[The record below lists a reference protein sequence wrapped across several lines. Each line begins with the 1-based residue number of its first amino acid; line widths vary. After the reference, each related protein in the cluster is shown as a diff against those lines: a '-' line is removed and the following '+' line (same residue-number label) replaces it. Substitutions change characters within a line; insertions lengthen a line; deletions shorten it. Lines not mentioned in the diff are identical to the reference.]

1 MVLRGLVE
9 AVASAG
15 GAPFA
20 SWGAGSAQRQKAAG
34 DGGMSAGFIR
44 AGVLMALAIGAA
56 APACSWAA
64 GDPPDRRAAY
74 AAIAALPDLDEG
86 VWNIDWQAPRRPAQ
100 PKPQLTPQAQARA
113 DAALREGRQNRNA
126 NCLPPGMPG
135 VMGWPYPMEF
145 IYSPGRV
152 TIAIESDSQVRRIY
166 TDGRGHPADPDPTF
180 NGDSIGHWEG
190 GDLFIETLALNPTT
204 EIAPGVGHSDQARIL
219 ERVHRTGPDDLDIV
233 TTVED
238 PKVLVAPWT
247 TTRHFIRHRDWQI
260 QEYVCEQNN
269 HDSVDAEGRPG
280 FELDQPAPA
289 GR

>member
-1 MVLRGLVE
+1 M
-9 AVASAG
+9 
-15 GAPFA
+15 
-20 SWGAGSAQRQKAAG
+20 
-34 DGGMSAGFIR
+34 GFGVMR
-44 AGVLMALAIGAA
+44 AGLAAALAMAMA
-56 APACSWAA
+56 APPLGHAA
-64 GDPPDRRAAY
+64 DRPHERRAAY
-74 AAIAALPDLDEG
+74 AAMAALPDLDEG

-100 PKPQLTPQAQARA
+100 PKPQLTPEAQARA
-113 DAALREGRQNRNA
+113 DAAQRDGRQNRNA

-166 TDGRGHPADPDPTF
+166 TDGRGHPADPDTSF

-190 GDLFIETLALNPTT
+190 DTLVIETTALEPTT
-204 EIAPGVGHSDQARIL
+204 EIAPGVGHSDQARIT
-219 ERVHRTGPDDLDIV
+219 ERVHKTGPNDLEIV

-238 PKVLVAPWT
+238 PKVLLAPWT
-247 TTRHFIRHRDWQI
+247 TTRHFIRHRDWKI

-280 FELDQPAPA
+280 FRMDEPARRGP
-289 GR
+289 